1 MKKEKEKITYA
12 DFMKQIAVVKER
24 GGRALYER
32 LAAKF
37 AKPASH
43 KTQ

>member
-1 MKKEKEKITYA
+1 MKKEKQKITYA
-12 DFMKQIAVVKER
+12 DFMKQMDAVKER

-43 KTQ
+43 RTQ